1 MAAAETSAG
10 NDEVDDLFS
19 RFMSEVTSSFI
30 PLVNDIISLTFLNF
44 INLIQYRFK
53 TDIDS
58 QSVSQ

>member
-44 INLIQYRFK
+44 INLIKYRFK